1 MQPKLM
7 AASFSQRPAVQVFV
21 CRSGSAADTQN
32 MSAYVRYFLH
42 QHQMELEEPLVEVKT
57 AARLAQQLIY
67 QNKVLPKHKEKKHL
81 GMLGKA

>member
-1 MQPKLM
+1 M
-7 AASFSQRPAVQVFV
+7 

-57 AARLAQQLIY
+57 AARLAQQLVY
-67 QNKVLPKHKEKKHL
+67 QNKVLLSCTGSFFEQWS
-81 GMLGKA
+81 